1 MLQARVYTIALSD
14 DRSGNRGYDVLM
26 ILSQFGDE
34 EPLYI
39 ERERETKEKLLG
51 TILIKVGFRKPA

>member
-1 MLQARVYTIALSD
+1 MLQARIYTIALSD

-39 ERERETKEKLLG
+39 ERERDQREAPRDH
-51 TILIKVGFRKPA
+51 FD